1 MWLSGSVSYR
11 QHVSLTHVCAGEG
24 PNPTELKVRTVFNK
38 NQVGF
43 LSQGNFHLTNE
54 RALRASDLIFT
65 FSVAWAAVEQIKKRL
80 QTKHSLIS
88 TTPSEFAF
96 KYKGGV
102 LFCFKNHVTE
112 IMMQQIRNKATKLLI
127 TDELP

>member
-24 PNPTELKVRTVFNK
+24 PNPTELQVRTVFNK

-54 RALRASDLIFT
+54 TALRASDLIFT
-65 FSVAWAAVEQIKKRL
+65 FSVAWAAVEQIRKRL

-88 TTPSEFAF
+88 TTLSEFAL
-96 KYKGGV
+96 KYKGDV
-102 LFCFKNHVTE
+102 LFCFVSR
-112 IMMQQIRNKATKLLI
+112 IM
-127 TDELP
+127 